1 MKNYRIFV
9 EKHPRFRV
17 EAESLRRELN
27 ANLNLDIRELRLLN
41 VYDLFGF
48 SEELLEKT
56 RYSVFGEVVTDSVT
70 DACDLAGQK
79 YIAVEY
85 LPGQFDQRAASA
97 VDCVRLIDPS
107 AEVRI
112 RSSKLLLFDG
122 AVTDEEIARIKRYY
136 INAVESREKDLSVLS
151 DMEQAEVKPV
161 AVLEASRR

>member
-1 MKNYRIFV
+1 MKNIKRYRMKNYRIFV

-70 DACDLAGQK
+70 DACDLADRSISPWSIFPASSTSAPRRPW
-79 YIAVEY
+79 IAC
-85 LPGQFDQRAASA
+85 G
-97 VDCVRLIDPS
+97 
-107 AEVRI
+107 
-112 RSSKLLLFDG
+112 
-122 AVTDEEIARIKRYY
+122 
-136 INAVESREKDLSVLS
+136 
-151 DMEQAEVKPV
+151 
-161 AVLEASRR
+161 

>member
-1 MKNYRIFV
+1 MKNIKRYRMKNYRIFV

-85 LPGQFDQRAASA
+85 LPAVRPARRVGRGLRAADRP
-97 VDCVRLIDPS
+97 VGR
-107 AEVRI
+107 
-112 RSSKLLLFDG
+112 G
-122 AVTDEEIARIKRYY
+122 AHPF
-136 INAVESREKDLSVLS
+136 VE
-151 DMEQAEVKPV
+151 AV
-161 AVLEASRR
+161 AVRRRGDRRGDRADQTLLYQCRRVARKGPERAQRYGAGRG